1 MKMKCSFVTSMGWRK
16 KICIWEVTGSIP
28 VWGLLY
34 PTLMTNK
41 HYIFKYQVH
50 VSILLV
56 LVDLICVSI
65 QKLCLLDLRACLPF
79 IITCDLWYTCIWKF
93 TEQFIFNLQVHS
105 SPGNEG
111 IIYALS
117 WAPGIFYIHFIFG
130 ILFNFQIFFR
140 IFIIVTSE
148 INLR

>member
-1 MKMKCSFVTSMGWRK
+1 MSFSVAQWLERPTSV
-16 KICIWEVTGSIP
+16 WEVTGSNP
-28 VWGLLY
+28 VWGLKCFLY
-34 PTLMTNK
+34 PTLMTNE

-79 IITCDLWYTCIWKF
+79 IIVRDLWYTCIWKF

-117 WAPGIFYIHFIFG
+117 WAPGIF
-130 ILFNFQIFFR
+130 
-140 IFIIVTSE
+140 IFILLLVFYLIFRSFSE
-148 INLR
+148 SL